1 MDSISARPLEAL
13 PVPTLL
19 ARAVAM
25 FADRPALSFQGRR
38 WTYAQLSILVD
49 RAAAGLQKLGLTPG
63 DKVGLCLP
71 NTPYFVIFY
80 YAALKAGL
88 VVVNY
93 NPLYVDRELRHQID
107 DSATTTM
114 VVPDLAAT
122 YETVV
127 RIETLR
133 HVIVCPFTQILPPV
147 KGLAFSL
154 LKRRMLASPAYSQRI
169 LPYLPF
175 DVVDA
180 MPSDVAIDP
189 SDLAV
194 LQYTGG
200 TTGR

>member
-38 WTYAQLSILVD
+38 WTYAQLSVLVD

-63 DKVGLCLP
+63 DRVGLCLP

-93 NPLYVDRELRHQID
+93 NPLYVPRELQHQIE
-107 DSATTTM
+107 DSDTTTM
-114 VVPDLAAT
+114 VVPDLAAI
-122 YETVV
+122 YDKVAGIGALR
-127 RIETLR
+127 RI
-133 HVIVCPFTQILPPV
+133 IVCPFAGALPIG
-147 KGLAFSL
+147 KGIAFSL
-154 LKRRMLASPAYSQRI
+154 LKRSMIASPRY
-169 LPYLPF
+169 
-175 DVVDA
+175 
-180 MPSDVAIDP
+180 
-189 SDLAV
+189 
-194 LQYTGG
+194 G
-200 TTGR
+200 

>member
-93 NPLYVDRELRHQID
+93 NPLYVTRELRHQIE
-107 DSATTTM
+107 DSSTTTM
-114 VVPDLAAT
+114 IVPDLLSICNK
-122 YETVV
+122 VV
-127 RIETLR
+127 DIELLDRI
-133 HVIVCPFTQILPPV
+133 IVCPFAGILPTV
-147 KGLAFSL
+147 KGAAFSL
-154 LKRRMLASPAYSQRI
+154 LKRKMIAHPAYGARI
-169 LPYLPF
+169 VPYR
-175 DVVDA
+175 
-180 MPSDVAIDP
+180 
-189 SDLAV
+189 
-194 LQYTGG
+194 Q
-200 TTGR
+200 